1 MIYETTVETPYQAWK
16 NVLKTVFAD
25 SVVKLKDVGVIG
37 NCKTLNGIIVTEI
50 QRPTDIIQKNPLYG
64 QMFIDEYKTQ
74 FLNPDPKGFEY
85 TYGQR
90 LCEYMDSD
98 LISSANQI
106 DYIIREL
113 KRNKNSRRAQAITWN
128 PFFDTDE
135 YYKNVEDVPCLQ
147 LVRCVIVRG
156 RLNMEVVFRSHDMLK
171 GYYPNVLGL
180 SYLMDY
186 IVKEVGG
193 VTKGYLR
200 VVSMSPHVYLSDRD
214 VFKAVTGGYL

>member
-1 MIYETTVETPYQAWK
+1 MIYETTVETPYLAWK
-16 NVLKTVFAD
+16 EALFRISASGILVDKK
-25 SVVKLKDVGVIG
+25 KLF
-37 NCKTLNGIIVTEI
+37 NGIIVTEI

-64 QMFIDEYKTQ
+64 QMFIDEYKKQ

-85 TYGQR
+85 TYGER
-90 LCEYMDSD
+90 LCSYMGNED
-98 LISSANQI
+98 ISNVNQI
-106 DYIIREL
+106 KYLIKTLQGD
-113 KRNKNSRRAQAITWN
+113 KNSRRAQGITWN
-128 PFFDTDE
+128 PLIDTQE
-135 YYKNVEDVPCLQ
+135 GIEDVPCLQ
-147 LVRCVIVRG
+147 LVRCVIVNG
-156 RLNMEVVFRSHDMLK
+156 RLSMEVVFRSHDMLK

-200 VVSMSPHVYLSDRD
+200 VVSMSPHVYTSDRD

>member
-1 MIYETTVETPYQAWK
+1 MTTKEYTANTPHEAWK
-16 NVLKTVFAD
+16 HILNFFVFH
-25 SVVKLKDVGVIG
+25 GTVIG
-37 NCKTLNGIIVTEI
+37 NCKTFDGIIVTEI
-50 QRPTDIIQKNPLYG
+50 RNPTDKVEKNPLYG

-74 FLNPDPKGFEY
+74 FLNSDPKGFEY
-85 TYGQR
+85 TYGER
-90 LCEYMDSD
+90 LCAYLTYDGIMCKV
-98 LISSANQI
+98 NQI

-113 KRNKNSRRAQAITWN
+113 KKDVNSRRAQAITWK
-128 PFFDTDE
+128 PLFDTDCGDDD
-135 YYKNVEDVPCLQ
+135 VEDVPCLQ
-147 LVRCVIVRG
+147 LVRCVVVHG

-200 VVSMSPHVYLSDRD
+200 VVSMSPHIYLSDRD
-214 VFKAVTGGYL
+214 VFKALTGGKL

>member
-1 MIYETTVETPYQAWK
+1 MIYETTVETPYLAWK
-16 NVLKTVFAD
+16 EALFRISASGILVDKK
-25 SVVKLKDVGVIG
+25 KLFD
-37 NCKTLNGIIVTEI
+37 GIIVTEI

-64 QMFIDEYKTQ
+64 QMFIDEYKKQ
-74 FLNPDPKGFEY
+74 FLNPDKKGFEY

-90 LCEYMDSD
+90 LCQYPDYTTNGCCNM
-98 LISSANQI
+98 NQI
-106 DYIIREL
+106 KYVIKMLQEDS
-113 KRNKNSRRAQAITWN
+113 NSRRAQAITWN
-128 PFFDTDE
+128 PFFDADE
-135 YYKNVEDVPCLQ
+135 DYRYRPEDVPCLQ
-147 LVRCVIVRG
+147 LVRCVIVNG

-200 VVSMSPHVYLSDRD
+200 VVSMSPHVYTSDRD
-214 VFKAVTGGYL
+214 TFRAVTRGTL